1 MRYEQARSLD
11 EIHYE
16 LPLRNDFWRR
26 RCYRYMMTMYNK
38 VRGLILWFPVHRA
51 SKPRQIWRDPLA
63 SNCSWGACRRHL
75 TVLSKCCFHSV
86 LLPFNVASVQLRRAQ
101 SEQLVI
107 HLQTTLRV
115 AEFKAFRKVML
126 SQYRAG
132 AWMHR
137 KQAWPPQ
144 HLEPYPSHV
153 CLSLI
158 SLQAMCHS
166 SLLLIMPTRLWPA
179 WRLPTNHD

>member
-1 MRYEQARSLD
+1 MNSHFEMTSDVEGATDIWWLWIKSEVWSSDSLFIVFPSLD
-11 EIHYE
+11 KYEEIRLLQTAVEE
-16 LPLRNDFWRR
+16 LVADIWQY
-26 RCYRYMMTMYNK
+26 CQSA
-38 VRGLILWFPVHRA
+38 A
-51 SKPRQIWRDPLA
+51 SIQ
-63 SNCSWGACRRHL
+63 
-75 TVLSKCCFHSV
+75 CCF
-86 LLPFNVASVQLRRAQ
+86 VASVQLRRAQ

-115 AEFKAFRKVML
+115 AEFKTFRKVML

>member
-1 MRYEQARSLD
+1 MKYIMNSHFEMTSDAEGATD
-11 EIHYE
+11 V
-16 LPLRNDFWRR
+16 
-26 RCYRYMMTMYNK
+26 MTMYNK

-63 SNCSWGACRRHL
+63 SDCSWGACRRQL

-115 AEFKAFRKVML
+115 AEFEAFHKVML

-132 AWMHR
+132 AWMYR
-137 KQAWPPQ
+137 KQVWPPQ

-153 CLSLI
+153 CF
-158 SLQAMCHS
+158 CPH
-166 SLLLIMPTRLWPA
+166 
-179 WRLPTNHD
+179 H